1 MGMETE
7 RIMDCRRQLVGVDAA
22 GLGQIAFAQCAGE
35 RLRSVPELQREGVTR
50 RNVMLL
56 FG

>member
-1 MGMETE
+1 METE